1 MNARRIK
8 ELFDQY
14 KSYLQSSN
22 KNNRLHYWESQ
33 SLFQKHWDV
42 ESEDFLQMY
51 DQSLQSSTTQRLW
64 KREAYEPKHMMIEF
78 IRQDPHWA
86 RQMFNE
92 LFDESKSIEGRTGRF
107 LFYCDL
113 LLENY
118 KKANP
123 ASIENNHYHD
133 DGYQIIFLYL
143 SFRYPAL
150 YTPYNHDAFVSFLKK
165 VQAVDPPI
173 VPDVERFVKVSRII
187 FKMMTNDNELMELNQ
202 KRLIPEESY
211 TEESMMVVFD
221 FFLALEQMETD

>member
-8 ELFDQY
+8 ELFEQY
-14 KSYLQSSN
+14 KSFLQSHN

-33 SLFQKHWDV
+33 SLFQRHWDTD
-42 ESEDFLQMY
+42 SEEFLGMY
-51 DQSLQSSTTQRLW
+51 DQSLQSSITQRLW
-64 KREAYEPKHMMIEF
+64 KREAYEPKHMMMEF
-78 IRQDPHWA
+78 IQLDPQWV

-92 LFDESKSIEGRTGRF
+92 LFDESKSVEGRTGRF

-118 KKANP
+118 KKTNP

-143 SFRYPAL
+143 TFRYPSL
-150 YTPYNHDAFVSFLKK
+150 YTPYNHEAFVNFLKK

-173 VPDVERFVKVSRII
+173 VPDVERYVKVSRILY
-187 FKMMTNDNELMELNQ
+187 KMMSNDDELMELNQ
-202 KRLIPEESY
+202 NRLVPGESY
-211 TEESMMVVFD
+211 MEESMMMVFD
-221 FFLALEQMETD
+221 FYLAIEGTGTD